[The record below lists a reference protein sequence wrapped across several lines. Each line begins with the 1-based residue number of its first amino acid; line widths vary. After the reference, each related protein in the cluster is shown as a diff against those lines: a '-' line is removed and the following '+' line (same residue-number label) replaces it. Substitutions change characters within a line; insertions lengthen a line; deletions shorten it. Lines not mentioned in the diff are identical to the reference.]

1 MKKILFTLIAL
12 VLSVGSYAQ
21 LISNKTDNKVTF
33 GFDLFSDI
41 QLKPSENWD
50 PRGFNQGFS
59 CALTYNFPLAE
70 SKVHTVSLGVGM
82 TSHNYFSY
90 SRIDNPYLTSSEPGL
105 TLTQMRGEEGFKRY
119 KIAPTYVDIPLELKF
134 RINDAWKIGVGFK
147 FGIRVGTRTRY
158 VGYDENSTHI
168 DVIQNY
174 IPNTERFAYSGTLRV
189 GYRWI
194 SLFGAFQFN
203 RVFELGH
210 NAPEFMPL
218 SVGISIAPF

>member
-21 LISNKTDNKVTF
+21 LIANKTDNKVTF

-70 SKVHTVSLGVGM
+70 SKVHTVSLGIGM

-90 SRIDNPYLTSSEPGL
+90 SRIDNPYITSENLTI
-105 TLTQMRGEEGFKRY
+105 TQMRDKEGFKRY
-119 KIAPTYVDIPLELKF
+119 KVSPTYLDIPLELKF
-134 RINDAWKIGVGFK
+134 RIADAWKIGVGFK
-147 FGIRVGTRTRY
+147 FGIRLGTRTRY
-158 VGYDENSTHI
+158 VGYDETDTHI
-168 DVIQNY
+168 DVVQNY
-174 IPNTERFAYSGTLRV
+174 IANTERFAYTGTLRV

-203 RVFELGH
+203 QLFELGH
-210 NAPEFMPL
+210 DAPKFLPL
-218 SVGISIAPF
+218 SVGFTISPF

>member
-12 VLSVGSYAQ
+12 ILSVGSYAQ
-21 LISNKTDNKVTF
+21 LIANKTDNKVTF

-90 SRIDNPYLTSSEPGL
+90 SRIDNPYLTSGDF
-105 TLTQMRGEEGFKRY
+105 TLTQMRGDEGFKRY
-119 KIAPTYVDIPLELKF
+119 KIAPTYLDIPLELKF
-134 RINDAWKIGVGFK
+134 RIKEAWKIGVGFK
-147 FGIRVGTRTRY
+147 FGVRLGARTRY
-158 VGYDENSTHI
+158 VGYDENDTHI
-168 DVIQNY
+168 DVVQNY
-174 IPNTERFAYSGTLRV
+174 IPNTEQFAYSCTLRV
-189 GYRWI
+189 GYRWFSI
-194 SLFGAFQFN
+194 FSALQFN
-203 RVFELGH
+203 QLFELGH
-210 NAPEFMPL
+210 DAPQFLPL
-218 SVGISIAPF
+218 SVGFSICPF